1 MGSRKN
7 SGLGGSLFLNGW
19 GVSGPHFGYNDVH
32 EKPARKQWEKAGQCQ
47 THTYWQTHNTHIFP
61 VRRRNA
67 TRKKKSGGKIAG
79 DANESGCVYPA
90 RCGGLKNG
98 PRVYGH
104 QDETREGSKKK
115 AKAKPTRE

>member
-1 MGSRKN
+1 MIRGGLAPGQTAGEVNWRGGFGTDGVKVSLRLLMGSRKN

-79 DANESGCVYPA
+79 DTVCTQHAVE
-90 RCGGLKNG
+90 
-98 PRVYGH
+98 
-104 QDETREGSKKK
+104 D
-115 AKAKPTRE
+115 

>member
-1 MGSRKN
+1 MGESRTM
-7 SGLGGSLFLNGW
+7 
-19 GVSGPHFGYNDVH
+19 PD
-32 EKPARKQWEKAGQCQ
+32 
-47 THTYWQTHNTHIFP
+47 THTLADTYTHISP

-79 DANESGCVYPA
+79 DTDESGCVYPA

-104 QDETREGSKKK
+104 PDETREGSKKK
-115 AKAKPTRE
+115 GKSEAHAGVARHVEAQAVGITCARWHDTDTTWNGSWM